1 MVPEL
6 FLTQFHPS
14 PRRIYSV
21 IKEGEKVVLVK
32 AVPSH
37 ASKVSCRKETYTVI
51 RQYGIHKGTPKF
63 RRIISS
69 VRDSSGTE
77 IPKAI
82 LQYFFVGGEKISVDI
97 LPHGNSSR
105 NPRPYM
111 RTQPS
116 TLKNLK
122 EVSKIKSPILAYNQM
137 LQVCESKHH
146 SLSTEPRNKDQ
157 IYNARRVSSAR

>member
-1 MVPEL
+1 MIMVHGRL
-6 FLTQFHPS
+6 LHHAVYILLQ
-14 PRRIYSV
+14 
-21 IKEGEKVVLVK
+21 VK

-82 LQYFFVGGEKISVDI
+82 LQYFFVVGEKISVDI

-122 EVSKIKSPILAYNQM
+122 EVSKIKSRFQLIFCLMGTPLEIQDFT
-137 LQVCESKHH
+137 CEH
-146 SLSTEPRNKDQ
+146 SL
-157 IYNARRVSSAR
+157 VL